1 MGAEGKDYFVY
12 LSENRLCAAWGCT
25 ASSSGYTEIKPGM
38 VYPPVR
44 HPDDHHF
51 DWERG
56 RILQAYQIILVSAG
70 RGRLQYGPAHSVME
84 ISAGSIMLLMPG
96 IWHRYSPDDRT
107 GWTEHWIECRG
118 SAFDFAAQAGLV
130 GPDPVYRSNAD
141 IDGAFETIH
150 HLARADANANQPVLA
165 TLGLQLLAHLAKSA
179 ESSARN
185 NSFLIQK
192 VTRNMHS
199 RCSDPER
206 PETLARE
213 LNLSYSHFRQM
224 FKEHTGISPKRY
236 QITIRMQRAQ
246 DLLANTN
253 KSIKE
258 IAAILGFNSAFHFSR
273 QFNELYG
280 TSPRNWRA
288 HLHPAGS

>member
-1 MGAEGKDYFVY
+1 
-12 LSENRLCAAWGCT
+12 
-25 ASSSGYTEIKPGM
+25 
-38 VYPPVR
+38 
-44 HPDDHHF
+44 
-51 DWERG
+51 
-56 RILQAYQIILVSAG
+56 
-70 RGRLQYGPAHSVME
+70 VME

-130 GPDPVYRSNAD
+130 GADPVYRSNAD

-192 VTRNMHS
+192 VTRNMLS

-280 TSPRNWRA
+280 TSPRNWRS